1 MMNVLKQKYF
11 TSDRVKLSAMAL
23 AVALVYVS
31 VLLVQISMTAEKP
44 GHLVA
49 NNQVETFAD
58 ANPVA
63 PAAATVP
70 SETQLASLLVQV
82 RATLPESSEADLNC
96 LAQAIYYEARG
107 EPLPGQI
114 AVAEVVINR
123 AASKRYPASICE
135 VVFQNEH
142 MKNRCQFSFA
152 CDGKTDTPPQNV
164 AWRTSQSLAVYAMTD
179 NSLQLTGTATHYH
192 ADYVSP
198 GWSRRLEKTV
208 SIGRHIFYRKASA

>member
-11 TSDRVKLSAMAL
+11 TSDRVMLSAMAL

-31 VLLVQISMTAEKP
+31 VVLVQISMTAENP
-44 GHLVA
+44 DHLVA
-49 NNQVETFAD
+49 KSQAEKIEGASPVTFA
-58 ANPVA
+58 AVTLSPEV
-63 PAAATVP
+63 
-70 SETQLASLLVQV
+70 QLANLLVKV
-82 RATLPESSEADLNC
+82 RASLPESSEADLNC

-123 AASKRYPASICE
+123 TASKRYPASICE
-135 VVFQNEH
+135 VVFQNDH
-142 MKNRCQFSFA
+142 MRNRCQFSFA

-164 AWRTSQSLAVYAMTD
+164 AWQTSQSLAVYAMTD

-208 SIGRHIFYRKASA
+208 SIGRHIFYRKATA